1 MLSLVVI
8 PGPLSLPPAMFLC
21 YCECNYRPLPLLLS
35 ANTRLMCGMKRKKS
49 ARERE
54 RERAKREAV
63 WSNNRMADS
72 VTTMEAISDEDLF
85 FELYCE
91 EVNDP
96 PLPICSTCGDLQHI
110 ITGVPCCH
118 VNTTLFNIRSELVS
132 QHLDTPADETK
143 NYIVASCSKRK
154 NLQET
159 NMNSP
164 KPSNGKPEEE
174 MSCLNPEEN
183 GDEKK
188 IQSAVHC
195 FEHTTP
201 QNSEGLISSGQ
212 TENSITL
219 QWNKVNNKIRFIL
232 QFNDTETNI
241 SVPDEDGPVTH
252 TVSSLTPGTQYT
264 FTLYSVFEN
273 VRSSG
278 VSITAVTAPPNADS
292 FRPVEHHENS
302 ITLQWNKVNNKIGFL
317 LRCNDTET
325 EISIPDE
332 DGPVTH
338 TVSSLTAG
346 TEYTF
351 TLYSVFENVRSS
363 GVSITAVTAPQN
375 SEGLI
380 SSGQTENSITLQWNK
395 VNNKIRFILQFND
408 TETNISVPDE
418 DGPVTHTV
426 SSLTPGTQYTFT
438 LYSVFEN
445 IRSSG
450 VSITAVTV
458 TAPPNADSFIPVEH
472 HENSITLQW
481 NKVNKNVSFV
491 LQCNDTETDISVPDE
506 DGPVTHTV
514 SSLTAGT
521 EYTFTLYSVFENVR
535 SSGVSITAVTVTA
548 PPNADSFIP
557 VEHHENSITLQ
568 WNKVSNNIGFLL
580 QCNAPETDI
589 SVPDEDGPVTHTV
602 SSLTAGT
609 QYTFTLYSVFEN
621 IRSSGVSITAV
632 TVPQNSEG
640 LISSGQTDSSINLQW
655 APTQTGPQQSISH
668 QTFIHAFDSETNFTA
683 PPNADS
689 FRPVE
694 HHENSITL
702 QWNKVNNNVSF
713 VLRCN
718 DTETDISVPDEDGP
732 VTHTVSSLTAG
743 TQYTFTL
750 YSVFENIRSSGVSI
764 TAVTALPNAD
774 SFRPVEHHEN
784 SITLQ
789 WNKVNNKISFL
800 LQFNDT
806 ETDINVPNEDGPV
819 THTVS
824 SLTAGTQYT
833 FTLYSVFENIRSSG
847 VSITAVTAPQNSGG
861 LISSG
866 QTETSITLQWKK
878 VNINISFVLQFNG
891 TETNISVPDEDGPVT
906 HTVSSLTAGTQYT
919 FTLYSVFE
927 NVRSSGVS
935 ITAVTG
941 QLIYFRKMHFCMK
954 NIIPCSSLL
963 IHQTRICLQVTI
975 FFKSC
980 PI

>member
-363 GVSITAVTAPQN
+363 GVSITAVT
-375 SEGLI
+375 
-380 SSGQTENSITLQWNK
+380 
-395 VNNKIRFILQFND
+395 
-408 TETNISVPDE
+408 
-418 DGPVTHTV
+418 
-426 SSLTPGTQYTFT
+426 
-438 LYSVFEN
+438 
-445 IRSSG
+445 
-450 VSITAVTV
+450 V

-521 EYTFTLYSVFENVR
+521 EYTFTLYSVFENVRSSGVSITAVTAPQNSEGLISSGQTENSITLQWNKVNNKIRFILQFNDTETNISVPDEDGPVTHTVSSLTPGTQYTFTLYSVFENIR

>member
-450 VSITAVTV
+450 VSITAVT
-458 TAPPNADSFIPVEH
+458 APQNSEGLISSGQT
-472 HENSITLQW
+472 ENSITLQW
-481 NKVNKNVSFV
+481 NKVNNKIRFI
-491 LQCNDTETDISVPDE
+491 LQFNDTETNISVPDE

-514 SSLTAGT
+514 SSLTPGT
-521 EYTFTLYSVFENVR
+521 QYTFTLYSVFENIR

>member
-535 SSGVSITAVTVTA
+535 SSGVSITAVTA

>member
-535 SSGVSITAVTVTA
+535 SSGVSITAVTA
-548 PPNADSFIP
+548 PQNSEGLISSGQT
-557 VEHHENSITLQ
+557 ENSITLQ
-568 WNKVSNNIGFLL
+568 WNKVNNKIRFIL
-580 QCNAPETDI
+580 QFNDTETNI

-602 SSLTAGT
+602 SSLTPGT